1 MKIDM
6 SQLRSITQSLDMP
19 LESVIPPIEEALMIA
34 YLRLKGA
41 ISDTP
46 KPGEFISY
54 YVDGKR
60 VRVVLDLE
68 LGTVSVLLTEKDAEG
83 NYLGE
88 VDDTPDGFDRIATQT
103 TRKVLTDKFRK
114 VTDAAQTLEL
124 ENQIGTMVNGVIQQG
139 SDPKMVFV
147 DLGKIEAQM
156 PPAEQVPT
164 EKYVH
169 GSRLRVILVAVR
181 QLANGMVVVVS
192 RTHPALVKQMFA
204 LEVPEVADGTVEI
217 VAVAREA
224 GARTKIAVLS
234 HNPQVAA
241 KGSCIGPMGARVN
254 AVVNE
259 LNGEKIDIVDYS
271 DDPAKFLAAALAPAR
286 VARVEITDLEARHAR
301 VFVPDFQLSLA
312 IGKEGQNAR
321 LAARLTGWK
330 IDIRS
335 DADPLYSQSAQMP
348 ANEG

>member
-6 SQLRSITQSLDMP
+6 TQLRVVTDSLEIP
-19 LESVIPPIEEALMIA
+19 LESVVPSIEEALMIA
-34 YLRLKGA
+34 YLRLRGA
-41 ISDTP
+41 IKETP
-46 KPGEFISY
+46 KPGEFIPY
-54 YVDGKR
+54 YVEGKR

-68 LGTVSVLLTEKDAEG
+68 QGSVSVLLTEKDSEG

-88 VDDTPDGFDRIATQT
+88 IDDTPEGFDRIATQT

-114 VTDAAQTLEL
+114 ATDAVQTVEL

-147 DLGKIEAQM
+147 DLGKVEAQM

-169 GSRLRVILVAVR
+169 GSRLRVILVAIR
-181 QLANGMVVVVS
+181 QLANGIVVVVS
-192 RTHPALVKQMFA
+192 RTHPGLVKQMFA

-217 VAVAREA
+217 VAIAREA

-286 VARVEITDLEARHAR
+286 VARVDITDLEARHAR
-301 VFVPDFQLSLA
+301 IFVPDFQLSLA

-335 DADPLYSQSAQMP
+335 DADPLYSQTAQN
-348 ANEG
+348 ATNQG

>member
-1 MKIDM
+1 MRGDHEP
-6 SQLRSITQSLDMP
+6 R
-19 LESVIPPIEEALMIA
+19 
-34 YLRLKGA
+34 
-41 ISDTP
+41 
-46 KPGEFISY
+46 
-54 YVDGKR
+54 
-60 VRVVLDLE
+60 
-68 LGTVSVLLTEKDAEG
+68 
-83 NYLGE
+83 
-88 VDDTPDGFDRIATQT
+88 
-103 TRKVLTDKFRK
+103 
-114 VTDAAQTLEL
+114 TDAAQTLEL

-286 VARVEITDLEARHAR
+286 VAKVEITDLEARHAR

-335 DADPLYSQSAQMP
+335 DSDPLF
-348 ANEG
+348 NEAAPTPLREG

>member
-6 SQLRSITQSLDMP
+6 TQLRVVTDSLEMP
-19 LESVIPPIEEALMIA
+19 LESVIPSIEEALMIA
-34 YLRLKGA
+34 YLRLRGA
-41 ISDTP
+41 ITEAP
-46 KPGEFISY
+46 KPGEFIPY

-68 LGTVSVLLTEKDAEG
+68 KGNVSVLLTEKDPEG

-88 VDDTPDGFDRIATQT
+88 IDDTPEGFDRIATQT

-114 VTDAAQTLEL
+114 ATDAVQTLEL
-124 ENQIGTMVNGVIQQG
+124 ENQIGSMVNGIIQQG

-156 PPAEQVPT
+156 PPAEQVPS

-169 GSRLRVILVAVR
+169 GSRLRVILVAIR
-181 QLANGMVVVVS
+181 QLNNGISVVVS
-192 RTHPALVKQMFA
+192 RTHPGLVRQMFA

-217 VAVAREA
+217 VAIAREA
-224 GARTKIAVLS
+224 GARTKIAVVS
-234 HNPQVAA
+234 HNPMVAA

-259 LNGEKIDIVDYS
+259 LNGEKIDIVDFS
-271 DDPAKFLAAALAPAR
+271 EDPAKFLAAALSPAR
-286 VARVEITDLEARHAR
+286 VARVDITDLEARHAR
-301 VFVPDFQLSLA
+301 IFVPDFQLSLA

-335 DADPLYSQSAQMP
+335 DADPLYSESAQI
-348 ANEG
+348 ATNQG